1 MRFFG
6 KRLRLGLFSLGA
18 VCLVL
23 WVVGPYEPVPLGAE
37 FDPARLEAGV
47 SAYLAGQE
55 ARFGDITPGVEKRV
69 VWRPGH
75 EERRTPV
82 SILYVHGFSAT
93 SEEIRPVPDLVA
105 EALDANLVFTRLRGH
120 GRGGAAMA
128 EAEAGVGGWMA
139 DLAEGLAVARAV
151 GDRVAVIAT
160 STGATLTAVAL
171 RNPQMSEGIGAAV
184 FVSPNFGINDPAAA
198 LLTLPGARYWVPLAA
213 GRDRAFEP
221 QNDGQA
227 DYWTT
232 AYPTV
237 ALMPMAALVRR
248 AARLDYSG
256 VRVPVLFWL
265 SDADGVVRPD
275 ISREIAAR
283 WGGAAR
289 VQAVRIGPGDDPH
302 SHVIA
307 GDILSPGQTEAAALG
322 MIDWLHAQGLR

>member
-6 KRLRLGLFSLGA
+6 KRLKLGLLSFGAMSL
-18 VCLVL
+18 LL
-23 WVVGPYEPVPLGAE
+23 WTVGPYEPVPLAAE

-47 SAYLAGQE
+47 SDYLAAQE
-55 ARFGDITPGVEKRV
+55 ARFDDITPGVEKRV

-93 SEEIRPVPDLVA
+93 SEEIRPVPDMVA
-105 EALDANLVFTRLRGH
+105 EALDANLVYTRLRGH

-128 EAEAGVGGWMA
+128 EAGVGDWMA
-139 DLAEGLAVARAV
+139 DLAEGLAVARSV

-160 STGATLTAVAL
+160 STGATLAAVAL
-171 RNPQMSEGIGAAV
+171 QDPRMSDGVGAAV
-184 FVSPNFGINDPAAA
+184 FISPNFGINDPAAV
-198 LLTLPGARYWVPLAA
+198 LLTLPGARHWLPLAA
-213 GRDRAFEP
+213 GQERAFEP

-227 DYWTT
+227 RYWTT

-248 AARLDYSG
+248 AARLDYSA

-265 SDADGVVRPD
+265 SDDDGVVRPD

-302 SHVIA
+302 AHVIA